1 MKCGAVEESC
11 SNDRPMGQKTILG
24 GRTRPNEFDRATL
37 CGEFGLFQQGRCPEC
52 NRQKD
57 DAAGI
62 CRFCGANF
70 FGIGRGMM
78 NLS

>member
-24 GRTRPNEFDRATL
+24 GRTRPNEFGRATL

-52 NRQKD
+52 NQQKD

-62 CRFCGANF
+62 CSFCGANF
-70 FGIGRGMM
+70 FGIGRGML
-78 NLS
+78 NSP